1 MYCTLCYRRPHR
13 WSGSGGRGGG
23 ICGDDDGIGN
33 GSGSSEAN
41 SHGSSDGR
49 VGRGK
54 ERKHG
59 SGNSYHWNQ
68 GSGGR
73 SSGNTC
79 FPGQLSGNFSAKG
92 SSSIGAFRVVDRQ
105 ISSGYSGSAGS
116 GTLIRGTKS
125 EPATLLGSNSIIS
138 N

>member
-1 MYCTLCYRRPHR
+1 MLQEATIAGVVVVGVEVESVEMMMAIAVEVVAVRLAVMVTQM
-13 WSGSGGRGGG
+13 GGEG
-23 ICGDDDGIGN
+23 
-33 GSGSSEAN
+33 
-41 SHGSSDGR
+41 
-49 VGRGK
+49 GRGK

-59 SGNSYHWNQ
+59 SGNSYHWNR

-79 FPGQLSGNFSAKG
+79 FSGQLSGNFGAKG
-92 SSSIGAFRVVDRQ
+92 SSSVGAFGVVYRQ

-116 GTLIRGTKS
+116 GTLICGTKS
-125 EPATLLGSNSIIS
+125 EPATLPGSNSIIS